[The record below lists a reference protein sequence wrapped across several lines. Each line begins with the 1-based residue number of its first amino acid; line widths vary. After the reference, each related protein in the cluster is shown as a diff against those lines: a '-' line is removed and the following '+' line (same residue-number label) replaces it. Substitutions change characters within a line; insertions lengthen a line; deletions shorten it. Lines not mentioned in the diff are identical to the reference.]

1 MPILYTDFSPKS
13 CNVFHQQTYIFQEQQ
28 KQKMAGDRIAALF
41 LGCINPEPEPT
52 RPRID
57 RSMIGNP
64 SNFVHTAHVGAT
76 EVSTGSCAGI
86 QSQMGSKGG
95 IDTSTNLHI
104 PHIQNATP
112 ITAPQISAN

>member
-1 MPILYTDFSPKS
+1 
-13 CNVFHQQTYIFQEQQ
+13 
-28 KQKMAGDRIAALF
+28 MAGDRIAALF

-112 ITAPQISAN
+112 ITAPQISANWKHDFLLNVYGAETIW